1 MPVSRRSFVGS
12 TLSRI
17 LCMAAL
23 AVLSLHS
30 VACAQNADASSVES
44 LRNQIKQAAQ
54 LLKDSKI
61 SECTELIETS
71 SQQLQELVRTAPP
84 KTISDLKKLHGSLAK
99 AHELLEIQGAELT
112 PLPAWEELEK
122 NTEKGNNKP
131 KKPSN
136 EKPPKNEPTETIS
149 FTKDIA
155 PWMVAQ
161 CSRCHIDA
169 ARGGFSLANYEAIAK
184 GSKGGVVVFPGDAVG
199 SRLVETI
206 ETGDMPRGGGR
217 VSPENLEKLKKWI
230 TQGAKYDGANPTDPI
245 TSLASGTKPA
255 TPTPAT
261 PAKPE
266 TTVVKEATGKET
278 VSFAKDVAPILIANC
293 NGCHYAAMRVS
304 GGLQLNTFSQLL
316 KGGEG
321 GPIIA
326 PGKPDNSMLM
336 KKLLGLDGDRM
347 PKGRPALS
355 DEQIKLISTWIS
367 EGAVFDGASR
377 ETRLDSVVAQEWAA
391 KASHTDLMD
400 RRIKLAR
407 EQWEIVSPKS
417 TPDESRDEQFFIIG
431 NIGEESAKKLL
442 AQANN
447 AAKQVRKAFKIND
460 NQPLVKGGITVFA
473 LKQRYDYSE
482 FGTMLEKRSLPSEWS
497 SHWRRDVIE
506 SYIAIVYDKND
517 VKINESS
524 LVQQIASLWIASQQ
538 GVPKWFADG
547 VGRQTLVQT
556 AGQSDARVQPWLRRM
571 PQSMEQLK
579 NVKQFL
585 DGEFNDED
593 AATIGF
599 GIVRFMHDSQ
609 MKKQYDAIIRTVASG
624 TPFDKAFEKTIG
636 PLDTF
641 LATVLGKQKK

>member
-1 MPVSRRSFVGS
+1 MPVCLRSFVRPTS
-12 TLSRI
+12 FRALCHTLLTTFL
-17 LCMAAL
+17 LCGIAY
-23 AVLSLHS
+23 
-30 VACAQNADASSVES
+30 AQNEPTASVES

-71 SQQLQELVRTAPP
+71 SKQLQELVRTAPP
-84 KTISDLKKLHGSLAK
+84 KSIADLKKLHGSLAK

-112 PLPAWEELEK
+112 PLPAWEELER
-122 NTEKGNNKP
+122 NTDKGNNKT

-136 EKPPKNEPTETIS
+136 DKPAKPDASETIS

-169 ARGGFSLANYEAIAK
+169 ARGGFSLATYEAIAK
-184 GSKGGVVVFPGDAVG
+184 GSKGGVVVFPGDPVG
-199 SRLVETI
+199 SRLVESI

-217 VSPENLEKLKKWI
+217 VSPENLEKLKKWV
-230 TQGAKYDGANPTDPI
+230 TQGAKYDGANPADPI
-245 TSLASGTKPA
+245 ASLVTGAKPP
-255 TPTPAT
+255 TPTAP
-261 PAKPE
+261 PKME

-278 VSFAKDVAPILIANC
+278 VSFAKDIAPILIANC
-293 NGCHYAAMRVS
+293 NGCHYAAMRAS
-304 GGLQLNTFSQLL
+304 GGLQFNNFAQLL
-316 KGGEG
+316 KGGDSG
-321 GPIIA
+321 SIIV
-326 PGKPDNSMLM
+326 PGKPDNSLLM

-355 DEQIKLISTWIS
+355 DENIKLISTWIN
-367 EGAVFDGASR
+367 EGAVFDGAGR
-377 ETRLDSVVAQEWAA
+377 ETRLDSVVAQDWAS
-391 KASHTDLMD
+391 KASHVDLMD
-400 RRIKLAR
+400 RRIKLSR
-407 EQWEIVSPKS
+407 EQWQIVAPKS
-417 TPDESRDEQFFIIG
+417 TPDESRDEQFFVIG
-431 NIGEESAKKLL
+431 NIGEESTKKLL
-442 AQANN
+442 AQANT
-447 AAKQVRKAFKIND
+447 AAKQVRKTFKISD
-460 NQPLVKGGITVFA
+460 NQPLVKGGITIFA

-506 SYIAIVYDKND
+506 SYVAIVYDKND
-517 VKINESS
+517 NKINESS

-556 AGQSDARVQPWLRRM
+556 AGQNDARVQPWLRRM